1 MPIKSHEI
9 PSFSRAMQTYGA
21 VCKLLGAFLEPSALW
36 AQLKAA
42 LDAECAMDPGG
53 ALGGGPWGVPG
64 GCPEKPRDFSW
75 ETWRRLGDF
84 CGNCLEN
91 RGEDYDDYDVDS
103 FYRRDAD

>member
-9 PSFSRAMQTYGA
+9 PSFSRAMQTYGT

-53 ALGGGPWGVPG
+53 GPGGGALGGARGVPG
-64 GCPEKPRDFSW
+64 KTTGLFLGNME
-75 ETWRRLGDF
+75 ETGRFLR
-84 CGNCLEN
+84 E
-91 RGEDYDDYDVDS
+91 V
-103 FYRRDAD
+103 

>member
-53 ALGGGPWGVPG
+53 ALGGGPG
-64 GCPEKPRDFSW
+64 GCPGGARKNHGTFPGKHG
-75 ETWRRLGDF
+75 GDWAISA
-84 CGNCLEN
+84 GI
-91 RGEDYDDYDVDS
+91 V
-103 FYRRDAD
+103 